1 MVLVGSRKRSYI
13 QIVSSN
19 YLILR
24 ILIHPFFFHVLFSLK
39 TIEKVIVSSDLGMTP
54 NNDGDVIRLTLPQL
68 TSERRKVVSLGLD
81 IFELFTITMSG
92 I

>member
-1 MVLVGSRKRSYI
+1 M
-13 QIVSSN
+13 
-19 YLILR
+19 
-24 ILIHPFFFHVLFSLK
+24 LFSLK
-39 TIEKVIVSSDLGMTP
+39 AIEKAIVSSDLGMTP

-81 IFELFTITMSG
+81 IFELFTITVSG